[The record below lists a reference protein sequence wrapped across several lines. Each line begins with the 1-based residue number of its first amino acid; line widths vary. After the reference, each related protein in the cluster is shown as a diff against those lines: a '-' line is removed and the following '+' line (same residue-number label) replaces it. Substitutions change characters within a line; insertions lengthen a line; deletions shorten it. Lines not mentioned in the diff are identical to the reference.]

1 MNFTSSKPLEHGSRV
16 RAFKAPIVFFS
27 DSFCSL
33 LNVKI
38 SFKVSQCC
46 VETAVLIM
54 PQQFSPQKNTQVPH
68 TQLYLYQYIL
78 K

>member
-1 MNFTSSKPLEHGSRV
+1 MNFTFSKPLEHGSRARV
-16 RAFKAPIVFFS
+16 FKAPIVFFS

-38 SFKVSQCC
+38 PFKVSHCC
-46 VETAVLIM
+46 VETAVLVM
-54 PQQFSPQKNTQVPH
+54 PQQYSPPQNTQLQH
-68 TQLYLYQYIL
+68 TQVYLHQYTL